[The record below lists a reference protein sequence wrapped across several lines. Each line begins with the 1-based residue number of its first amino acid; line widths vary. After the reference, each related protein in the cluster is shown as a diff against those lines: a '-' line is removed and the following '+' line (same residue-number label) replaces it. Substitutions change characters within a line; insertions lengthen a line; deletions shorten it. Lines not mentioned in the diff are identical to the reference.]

1 MRSRWGLSMRDKKG
15 GDWEYMTGEG
25 VPIMLICDL
34 DRDETTIIKRDGV
47 IFEQELLRNFARRL
61 IQQKREYIIEC
72 QRKQIMLGEEK

>member
-1 MRSRWGLSMRDKKG
+1 
-15 GDWEYMTGEG
+15 MTGEG

-47 IFEQELLRNFARRL
+47 IFDQELLRNFARRL

-72 QRKQIMLGEEK
+72 QRKQITLGEEK